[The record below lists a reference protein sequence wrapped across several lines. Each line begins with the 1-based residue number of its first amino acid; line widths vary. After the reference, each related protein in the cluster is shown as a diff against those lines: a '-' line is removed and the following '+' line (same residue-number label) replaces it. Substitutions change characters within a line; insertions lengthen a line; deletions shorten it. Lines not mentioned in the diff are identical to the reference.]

1 MATLP
6 KKHKPDKELLNAV
19 RLQNEKLAE
28 NTKYRREVPTFNDH
42 TATSSDTL
50 IEELQKNG

>member
-1 MATLP
+1 MELP
-6 KKHKPDKELLNAV
+6 KEIKPDENLLKGV

-28 NTKYRREVPTFNDH
+28 NTKYRKEVPTFKDR

>member
-1 MATLP
+1 MTTTL
-6 KKHKPDKELLNAV
+6 KEHKPDESLLKAARV
-19 RLQNEKLAE
+19 QNEKLAKD
-28 NTKYRREVPTFNDH
+28 TKYRKEAPTFKDR

>member
-6 KKHKPDKELLNAV
+6 KKHKPDESLLKAV

-28 NTKYRREVPTFNDH
+28 NTKYRREAPTFADSS
-42 TATSSDTL
+42 ATSSDEL
-50 IEELQKNG
+50 IEELQENG

>member
-6 KKHKPDKELLNAV
+6 KEVKPDESLLTKV
-19 RLQNEKLAE
+19 RVQNEKLAE
-28 NTKYRREVPTFNDH
+28 NTKYRKEVPTFNDH

>member
-1 MATLP
+1 MELP
-6 KKHKPDKELLNAV
+6 KEIKPDEKLLKAV
-19 RLQNEKLAE
+19 RVQNETLAE
-28 NTKYRREVPTFNDH
+28 NTKYRKEVPTFKDR